1 MCSARPVVP
10 AACIFFRRRA
20 TGAASARPSLRPRFP
35 ERAVLQQSSDANCA
49 ARPMT
54 RICAWPAVPRRRRRS
69 CRGRM
74 PWCCRTGLNCR
85 PLPYQGSALP
95 LSYGSKG
102 TGGDGPEGRDR
113 TRAVLATR
121 SPPAQA
127 RLVRFSGKDVSV
139 MHRKGAKDLRNRS
152 EIARSQRIL
161 AVGRPWRPQC
171 PGRAGNSPSGQ
182 ATAGRAEPSVCV
194 ANASWLSHLRP
205 QLCLWYG
212 VTGGRG

>member
-10 AACIFFRRRA
+10 AACISFRRRA

-102 TGGDGPEGRDR
+102 TGGDRPEGRDR

-127 RLVRFSGKDVSV
+127 WLVRFSGKDVSV
-139 MHRKGAKDLRNRS
+139 MHRNGAKDLRIGAKSPVHGGFSRLAALGVPN
-152 EIARSQRIL
+152 ARVAPATPHPGRRRP
-161 AVGRPWRPQC
+161 VGRNL
-171 PGRAGNSPSGQ
+171 ASASPTPLGFRSCGPNCASGM
-182 ATAGRAEPSVCV
+182 G
-194 ANASWLSHLRP
+194 
-205 QLCLWYG
+205 
-212 VTGGRG
+212 

>member
-54 RICAWPAVPRRRRRS
+54 RICAWPAVPRRRQRS
-69 CRGRM
+69 CLGKNALVLPDRIELS
-74 PWCCRTGLNCR
+74 TS
-85 PLPYQGSALP
+85 PLPRECSTTELRQQR
-95 LSYGSKG
+95 
-102 TGGDGPEGRDR
+102 DWRDRPEGRDR

-139 MHRKGAKDLRNRS
+139 MHRKGAKDLRNRT
-152 EIARSQRIL
+152 EITRSRWIL

-194 ANASWLSHLRP
+194 ANASWLSHLGP
-205 QLCLWYG
+205 QLCLWYR